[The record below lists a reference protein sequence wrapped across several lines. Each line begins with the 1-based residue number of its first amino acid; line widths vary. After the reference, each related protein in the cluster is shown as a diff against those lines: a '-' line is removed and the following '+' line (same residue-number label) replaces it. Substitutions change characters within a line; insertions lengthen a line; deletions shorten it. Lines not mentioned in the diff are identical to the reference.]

1 MALVYG
7 LDGIRQRSY
16 RVWLVYPDSGSV
28 GWDGGEQTLSNYI
41 TLITDK
47 ISVYEYYSAWND
59 LGYFISAAADIVD
72 YSEKLGECRK
82 DSIVLTAEDG
92 ESIEG
97 NEIGTI
103 ILGKNCSFS
112 CELLNAT
119 PANINTLYSDVE
131 AQTPFY
137 IMLEEVDGQTKMWPT
152 GNPAP
157 NDYIESNDTHE
168 IIFVGV
174 NNALVANIVE
184 NHIGGGISTI
194 TLSANDTVA
203 KVSDFRVIMDIPYDL
218 DDIT

>member
-16 RVWLVYPDSGSV
+16 RVWLVYPDSGST
-28 GWDGGEQTLSNYI
+28 GWTGLSLLSESIIVPI
-41 TLITDK
+41 TGNIDA
-47 ISVYEYYSAWND
+47 YAYASAFSD
-59 LGYFISAAADIVD
+59 LSDFISD

-92 ESIEG
+92 ESVEG

-119 PANINTLYSDVE
+119 PANINALYADVE

-137 IMLEEVDGQTKMWPT
+137 ILLEEVDGQTKMWPT
-152 GNPAP
+152 GKPAP
-157 NDYIESNDTHE
+157 NDYTESNDTHE

-203 KVSDFRVIMDIPYDL
+203 KVSDFRVIIDIPYDL
-218 DDIT
+218 EDIA